1 MTRSKLEAMHY
12 RISSSVVLSPNGLR
26 LYDGWDKTSRKLSK
40 LPKSYKHRQLNKFIN
55 SALVSYTSC
64 YHFGFL
70 NTNKM
75 KIVLDKL
82 DKEEFETVAEYL
94 EGKLSDL
101 GKKKK
106 ETEDNPKQ
114 LEQMIN
120 TIRRALA
127 FSQAE

>member
-1 MTRSKLEAMHY
+1 
-12 RISSSVVLSPNGLR
+12 
-26 LYDGWDKTSRKLSK
+26 
-40 LPKSYKHRQLNKFIN
+40 
-55 SALVSYTSC
+55 
-64 YHFGFL
+64 
-70 NTNKM
+70 M
-75 KIVLDKL
+75 KIVLDIL
-82 DKEEFETVAEYL
+82 DKDEFETVAEYL

-106 ETEDNPKQ
+106 ETEDKPKQ

>member
-1 MTRSKLEAMHY
+1 M
-12 RISSSVVLSPNGLR
+12 
-26 LYDGWDKTSRKLSK
+26 
-40 LPKSYKHRQLNKFIN
+40 Q
-55 SALVSYTSC
+55 C

-106 ETEDNPKQ
+106 ETEDKPKQ

>member
-1 MTRSKLEAMHY
+1 MA
-12 RISSSVVLSPNGLR
+12 I
-26 LYDGWDKTSRKLSK
+26 
-40 LPKSYKHRQLNKFIN
+40 
-55 SALVSYTSC
+55 AYTSC

>member
-1 MTRSKLEAMHY
+1 MAIR
-12 RISSSVVLSPNGLR
+12 
-26 LYDGWDKTSRKLSK
+26 
-40 LPKSYKHRQLNKFIN
+40 
-55 SALVSYTSC
+55 C

-101 GKKKK
+101 GKKKQK
-106 ETEDNPKQ
+106 
-114 LEQMIN
+114 
-120 TIRRALA
+120 TILNNL
-127 FSQAE
+127 SK